1 MLAGKYL
8 DYWCNVRWDRRLIVF
23 ELRKDAAIIPLTVKL
38 LFLLVYVGLL
48 SRLLYC
54 SISTL
59 FVLVILRIYIRFNI
73 SSGRGGDWFGARL
86 PNGKQKDLVAFVWG
100 PNEVAYKFGEL
111 VGTLRLQYGLIYD
124 LDKLNDLLLD
134 LSDKQ
139 RLLSYLCSL
148 DAVLVRCVD
157 YECFI

>member
-1 MLAGKYL
+1 M
-8 DYWCNVRWDRRLIVF
+8 
-23 ELRKDAAIIPLTVKL
+23 
-38 LFLLVYVGLL
+38 
-48 SRLLYC
+48 
-54 SISTL
+54 
-59 FVLVILRIYIRFNI
+59 
-73 SSGRGGDWFGARL
+73 
-86 PNGKQKDLVAFVWG
+86 PNGKQEDLVAFVWG
-100 PNEVAYKFGEL
+100 PNEVAYKFCEL
-111 VGTLRLQYGLIYD
+111 VGTLGLQHGLIDD